1 MIDVGLDSMVI
12 ELTGSKSKLE
22 AFLNLMGDGN
32 EILEIART
40 GITGLSRG
48 SDYVLFL

>member
-1 MIDVGLDSMVI
+1 
-12 ELTGSKSKLE
+12 
-22 AFLNLMGDGN
+22 MGDGN

-48 SDYVLFL
+48 SDYVLFLWKPDWKPADATDGRPSKQTARGLTR